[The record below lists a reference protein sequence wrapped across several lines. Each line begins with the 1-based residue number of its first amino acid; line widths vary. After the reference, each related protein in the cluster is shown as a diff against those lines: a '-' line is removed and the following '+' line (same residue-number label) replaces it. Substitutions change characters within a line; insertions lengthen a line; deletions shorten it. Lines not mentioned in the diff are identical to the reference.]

1 MCRAVGWGRAGRMK
15 GFARINGR
23 HADRDGEPEEIF
35 VRATRRDARRLLS
48 NPRSPRRRH
57 QHRMLRMAG
66 TTTSDARSLDWKGG
80 GMIRSPIR
88 HRSNFSHFKFSKDA
102 PVRRSDRRTRGVP
115 ATSGG
120 GLHPLLQKQSP
131 WYLLSRIPGR
141 GQMPDGSGATG
152 ECCKME
158 VVAKGKAVR
167 YGCSTSPLRR
177 QRDDGAQMPQPNS
190 LI

>member
-1 MCRAVGWGRAGRMK
+1 MGSRWPYEGVCPHKRA
-15 GFARINGR
+15 
-23 HADRDGEPEEIF
+23 
-35 VRATRRDARRLLS
+35 
-48 NPRSPRRRH
+48 PRRRH